1 MTIFTLKKTF
11 CNACIYVNFD
21 LFVDSFLRV
30 LMYVRLNMSYFVI
43 AVSIS
48 EAKLC
53 SGDFKVM
60 NAAKYWLSYLHDVI

>member
-1 MTIFTLKKTF
+1 MTIFTFKKTF

-43 AVSIS
+43 AVSLS

-60 NAAKYWLSYLHDVI
+60 NAAKYRLSYSQGVI

>member
-43 AVSIS
+43 AVSLS

-53 SGDFKVM
+53 SGDFKVT
-60 NAAKYWLSYLHDVI
+60 NAAKYRLSYLHDVI

>member
-1 MTIFTLKKTF
+1 MTILTLKKTF

-43 AVSIS
+43 AVSLS